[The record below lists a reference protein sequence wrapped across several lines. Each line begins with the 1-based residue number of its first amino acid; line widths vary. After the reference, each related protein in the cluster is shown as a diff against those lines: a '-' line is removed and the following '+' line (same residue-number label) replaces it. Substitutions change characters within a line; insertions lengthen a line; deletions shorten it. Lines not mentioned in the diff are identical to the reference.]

1 MARITFL
8 KSSVVNDLF
17 NYANIQYLMLKTQ
30 HFPAVRKDQ
39 KRYLHSIIRK
49 TTVGF

>member
-8 KSSVVNDLF
+8 NSSVVNDLF

-30 HFPAVRKDQ
+30 HFSAVRKDQ
-39 KRYLHSIIRK
+39 KKYMQSIIRK
-49 TTVGF
+49 NTMGF